1 MINTDKKEM
10 CQDWGGGAGGRGSPL
25 VRGQRGKKEPAKETE
40 GTAREVGREPG
51 E

>member
-1 MINTDKKEM
+1 MKKRCARTES
-10 CQDWGGGAGGRGSPL
+10 RGSPL

-40 GTAREVGREPG
+40 GTAKEVVGGGGGEPG